1 MTKVSTVSTV
11 SANGT
16 TVEVDGR
23 TQVIPWTTLRK
34 AAEQADTELADLY
47 RAILRDAEE
56 MVCQSRPIR
65 LQGTEI
71 NTNVY
76 GVIGADTTYTTFS
89 CGSGRPVIGPNTER
103 LTAIPSSGA
112 NSSRVTA
119 RRATVPDG
127 GITVVPPSI
136 CRRGVI
142 DQLQIIDELESEKQP
157 AVEPQPSLLE
167 AGR

>member
-76 GVIGADTTYTTFS
+76 GVIGVGID
-89 CGSGRPVIGPNTER
+89 GQWRPVRAYRGLQLRADEGIDLYRLDHARSEATEIAQR
-103 LTAIPSSGA
+103 NGL
-112 NSSRVTA
+112 
-119 RRATVPDG
+119 
-127 GITVVPPSI
+127 
-136 CRRGVI
+136 
-142 DQLQIIDELESEKQP
+142 
-157 AVEPQPSLLE
+157 
-167 AGR
+167 

>member
-11 SANGT
+11 NATGA
-16 TVEVDGR
+16 TVEVDGK
-23 TQVIPWTTLRK
+23 TQTIPWTTLRV

-76 GVIGADTTYTTFS
+76 GVIGVGID
-89 CGSGRPVIGPNTER
+89 GQWRPVRAYRGLRLRADEGIDLYRLDHARSEATEIAQR
-103 LTAIPSSGA
+103 NGL
-112 NSSRVTA
+112 
-119 RRATVPDG
+119 
-127 GITVVPPSI
+127 
-136 CRRGVI
+136 
-142 DQLQIIDELESEKQP
+142 
-157 AVEPQPSLLE
+157 
-167 AGR
+167 